1 MPKSTAML
9 TERQTS
15 NPTPRASLS
24 HHNIIK
30 DILAQYQD
38 LNEEGQ
44 KDLWLGALA
53 SNDTELIRELT
64 DLCVKDA
71 RAKDAKGNSSTQ
83 LAKLTKDLLTH
94 SEKHK
99 VTELKYEEQ
108 AGRRWLYFHNWLT
121 RLSLV
126 IKMFSQTAPVF
137 DVGYSRSQI
146 VSVTEPFICSFVPRW
161 ITFTV
166 T

>member
-1 MPKSTAML
+1 ML

-53 SNDTELIRELT
+53 SNDTELI
-64 DLCVKDA
+64 
-71 RAKDAKGNSSTQ
+71 Q
-83 LAKLTKDLLTH
+83 
-94 SEKHK
+94 
-99 VTELKYEEQ
+99 
-108 AGRRWLYFHNWLT
+108 
-121 RLSLV
+121 
-126 IKMFSQTAPVF
+126 
-137 DVGYSRSQI
+137 
-146 VSVTEPFICSFVPRW
+146 
-161 ITFTV
+161 
-166 T
+166 

>member
-1 MPKSTAML
+1 ML

-30 DILAQYQD
+30 NTLAQYQD

-71 RAKDAKGNSSTQ
+71 GVKDAKRNSSTQ
-83 LAKLTKDLLTH
+83 LAKLTMDLLTH

-108 AGRRWLYFHNWLT
+108 AGRRWL
-121 RLSLV
+121 
-126 IKMFSQTAPVF
+126 FSTI
-137 DVGYSRSQI
+137 G
-146 VSVTEPFICSFVPRW
+146 
-161 ITFTV
+161 
-166 T
+166 